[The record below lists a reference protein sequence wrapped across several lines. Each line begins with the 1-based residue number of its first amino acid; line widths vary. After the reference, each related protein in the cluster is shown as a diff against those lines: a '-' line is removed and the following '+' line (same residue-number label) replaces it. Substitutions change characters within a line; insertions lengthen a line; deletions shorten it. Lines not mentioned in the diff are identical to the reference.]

1 MKTFGKLPGKVV
13 FPAITFLLL
22 SFLITPAAARAVSS
36 LQEGPEM
43 KAGETANA
51 AEPLLLGKN
60 IEKTISFGEIHSFTL
75 KLKAGQSA
83 EVLIEK
89 QGVAVLATVFAP
101 DGKKIGTFG
110 SISASQGT
118 QPVNI
123 PADSA
128 GEYRI
133 AVRALLKPTPPG
145 RYLIRLNDVHP
156 TSDDELIKL
165 ALQSCREKPWR
176 DRDNNFKVNEAL
188 DAISR
193 CLGAVAHRVE
203 KNSPQ
208 VADTAAEA
216 EADLEY
222 LISRWHW
229 GEFVSEAYRESLVGD
244 FRMLAFAAGEPSTK
258 MAAAIVKGV
267 VEDLKIKA
275 EHCRKSNRG
284 LGDDVDV
291 NVRTIKEN
299 RKVDGLY
306 VYYKL
311 GIYAFKKES
320 MPPTSFDRV
329 SSPAHKKLPA
339 SWYLIWAG
347 KPGEPEPPLNRLKRI
362 EVEKEK
368 ARDGYDLLLP

>member
-1 MKTFGKLPGKVV
+1 MNTLGKSLGKV
-13 FPAITFLLL
+13 ACLTIIFLLL
-22 SFLITPAAARAVSS
+22 PFIFCSAPLWAGSNP
-36 LQEGPEM
+36 QDGPEV

-51 AEPLLLGKN
+51 VEPLLLGKK
-60 IEKTISFGEIHSFTL
+60 IEKTISVGEIHSYDL
-75 KLKAGQSA
+75 KLRPGQTA

-89 QGVAVLATVFAP
+89 QGVVLTATIFAP
-101 DGKKIGTFG
+101 DGKRIGTFG
-110 SISASQGT
+110 SIATNMGN

-123 PADSA
+123 TAESA
-128 GEYRI
+128 GQFRLAI
-133 AVRALLKPTPPG
+133 SALLKPTPPG
-145 RYLIRLNDVHP
+145 RYLIRLNDVHDA
-156 TSDDELIKL
+156 SDDELIKL
-165 ALQSCREKPWR
+165 ALQRCQEKPWQ

-188 DAISR
+188 ESISG
-193 CLGAVAHRVE
+193 CLGGVVFRLG
-203 KNSPQ
+203 KNYPKMSET
-208 VADTAAEA
+208 ADGAK
-216 EADLEY
+216 ADLDY

-229 GEFVSEAYRESLVGD
+229 GEFVSEAYRESVVGD
-244 FRMLAFAAGEPSTK
+244 FRMLTFAAGEPKAK
-258 MAAAIVKGV
+258 MAVTIVNGV

-275 EHCRKSNRG
+275 DHCRKSNRG

-311 GIYAFKKES
+311 GIDAYKNES

-347 KPGEPEPPLNRLKRI
+347 KPGEIEPPLKKMRRI
-362 EVEKEK
+362 EVDKEK